1 VAADDDLDDLFQPI
15 VNDDGEIVGIIDQ
28 MTADFLAS
36 TDPDPTQESLDAAL
50 EGITRVRLMGMH
62 HYDTYVAFD
71 VLRLDESDP
80 DRVAELVAALR
91 IAEADEYGHCMCI
104 GDHRLELWADD
115 RLVETIGL
123 HHWESIRR
131 EMWSGDAQL
140 AEPRH
145 LAEWVMR
152 HGINDARDE
161 LDDRDRRMRA
171 EERHSADWERAIP
184 LSLRALWPAELNDPD
199 RDLST
204 ALHALEKAVPDPV
217 ERVCALYT
225 WLAASVGPW
234 NEFYQYEH
242 VPEVLLLEHPTDA
255 LIEAAE
261 TTNDAI
267 LLGAARLF
275 TDDGFDYRK
284 PGERWRCPE
293 SLRMRMLDAVERQ
306 GISANLWMY
315 RKAFGLPESPA

>member
-1 VAADDDLDDLFQPI
+1 
-15 VNDDGEIVGIIDQ
+15 
-28 MTADFLAS
+28 
-36 TDPDPTQESLDAAL
+36 
-50 EGITRVRLMGMH
+50 
-62 HYDTYVAFD
+62 
-71 VLRLDESDP
+71 
-80 DRVAELVAALR
+80 
-91 IAEADEYGHCMCI
+91 
-104 GDHRLELWADD
+104 
-115 RLVETIGL
+115 
-123 HHWESIRR
+123 
-131 EMWSGDAQL
+131 
-140 AEPRH
+140 
-145 LAEWVMR
+145 
-152 HGINDARDE
+152 
-161 LDDRDRRMRA
+161 
-171 EERHSADWERAIP
+171 
-184 LSLRALWPAELNDPD
+184 
-199 RDLST
+199 
-204 ALHALEKAVPDPV
+204 
-217 ERVCALYT
+217 
-225 WLAASVGPW
+225 VGPW